1 MKKLFT
7 ILVGLITISAT
18 AQLATFDIA
27 TYTVPA
33 GWTAEIK
40 DFAASYVKTNNKTKS
55 WCRVTIYKSIQ
66 SSGQALTDFNNEWN
80 VLIVKNNWGTAT
92 PPQPETE
99 TEDGWTSHSAA
110 STFTFEGKPAYSL
123 LSTLTGY
130 GVELSVVVLMNNTE
144 YMKEIEQLLFS
155 LDLKKPAQP
164 VVENQQSQPVTQL
177 TSQIG
182 FTVTAAPGNHGIFT
196 ATTNFD
202 DGWVAQPFA
211 DYVRVTK
218 NPFTVLLHYGIEI
231 TDELR
236 STNQLEA
243 VLFDRLILPRYNVSN
258 IRKFDNG
265 GPCYFCIH
273 FFEADAVEKS
283 TGNRYHLGLRI
294 ITNNGISK
302 CIEILSPSQ
311 AAFQQEFTTPEKVEA
326 LLNYNKFAVT
336 VNDLTGDWDSSS
348 GAYAQMYSTTTGQYA
363 GMNASTSADAF
374 TFNSDGTYK
383 SNHKGAYG
391 MVGSMKFYDQK
402 YNGEFSAS
410 PWEIVMTKRFDG
422 KTSTF
427 WAQYE
432 AVRGGRVLHLTDKQ
446 YSGSQFHL
454 VRKNQK

>member
-1 MKKLFT
+1 MKNILLLLFCV
-7 ILVGLITISAT
+7 LAFKAT
-18 AQLATFDIA
+18 AQKTAFDIA

-33 GWTAEIK
+33 GWTPEIK
-40 DFAASYVKTNNKTKS
+40 DFAASYVKTNNITKS

-66 SSGQALTDFNNEWN
+66 SSGNSITDFNNEWN
-80 VLIVKNNWGTAT
+80 NLIVKNNWGPAT
-92 PPQPETE
+92 VPQPETE
-99 TEDGWTSHSAA
+99 TEEGWTSHSAA
-110 STFTFEGKPAYSL
+110 STFTFDGKQAYSL
-123 LSTLTGY
+123 LSTITGY

-144 YMKEIEQLLFS
+144 YMKDIEQLLLS
-155 LDLKKPAQP
+155 LDLKKPDQP
-164 VVENQQSQPVTQL
+164 VVQNQQSQPMQPVLQN
-177 TSQIG
+177 G
-182 FTVTAAPGNHGIFT
+182 FTVTNAPDNHGIFT

-211 DYVRVTK
+211 DYVRVIK

-283 TGNRYHLGLRI
+283 TGKRYHLGLRI
-294 ITNNGISK
+294 ITNNGVSK

-311 AAFQQEFTTPEKVEA
+311 IAFQQEFPTPEKVEA

-336 VNDLTGDWDSSS
+336 VNDLAGDWDSSS
-348 GAYAQMYSTTTGQYA
+348 GAYAQMYNTTTGAYA
-363 GMNASTSADAF
+363 GMNSSSSADAF
-374 TFNSDGTYK
+374 TFNTNGTYS
-383 SNHKGAYG
+383 SNHKGAFG

-402 YNGEFSAS
+402 YNGALTVSL
-410 PWEIVMTKRFDG
+410 WEMVMTKRFDG

-432 AVRGGRVLHLTDKQ
+432 AVRGGRVLHLTDKEH
-446 YSGSQFHL
+446 SGSQFHL
-454 VRKNQK
+454 VRKN

>member
-1 MKKLFT
+1 MKSFISVL
-7 ILVGLITISAT
+7 LLAITVTVSAQQT
-18 AQLATFDIA
+18 NFDIA

-33 GWTAEIK
+33 GWTPEIK
-40 DFAASYVKTNNKTKS
+40 DFAASYVKTNNITKG

-66 SSGQALTDFNNEWN
+66 SSGNSITDFNNEWN
-80 VLIVKNNWGTAT
+80 ALIVKSNWGSVT

-110 STFTFEGKPAYSL
+110 STFTYEGKQAYSL
-123 LSTLTGY
+123 LSTITGY
-130 GVELSVVVLMNNTE
+130 GVELSVVVLMNSTE
-144 YMKEIEQLLFS
+144 YMKDIEQLLLS

-164 VVENQQSQPVTQL
+164 VVQNQQSQPVTQL
-177 TSQIG
+177 NSQTG

-218 NPFTVLLHYGIEI
+218 NQFTVLLHYGIEI

-236 STNQLEA
+236 ATNQLEA

-265 GPCYFCIH
+265 GPCYFCVH
-273 FFEADAVEKS
+273 FFEADAVEKA
-283 TGNRYHLGLRI
+283 TGKRYHLGLRI

-311 AAFQQEFTTPEKVEA
+311 AAFQQEFTTPEKVES

-336 VNDLTGDWDSSS
+336 VNDLAGDWDSSS

-363 GMNASTSADAF
+363 GMNASSSADAF
-374 TFNSDGTYK
+374 TFNTNGTYS
-383 SNHKGAYG
+383 SNHKGAFG

-402 YNGEFSAS
+402 YNGALTVSL
-410 PWEIVMTKRFDG
+410 WEIVMTKRFDG

-432 AVRGGRVLHLTDKQ
+432 AVRGGRVLHLTDKE

-454 VRKNQK
+454 VRKN

>member
-1 MKKLFT
+1 MKKYII
-7 ILVGLITISAT
+7 ILVGFITITAT
-18 AQLATFDIA
+18 AQPTHFDIA
-27 TYTVPA
+27 SYTVPK

-40 DFAASYVKTNNKTKS
+40 DFAASYVKTNNITKS
-55 WCRVTIYKSIQ
+55 WCRVSIYKSVQ
-66 SSGQALTDFNNEWN
+66 SSGNALTDFNNEWN
-80 VLIVKNNWGTAT
+80 ALIVKSNWGPAT

-110 STFTFEGKPAYSL
+110 GTFTFEGKPAYSL
-123 LSTLTGY
+123 LSTITGY
-130 GVELSVVVLMNNTE
+130 GVELSVVVLMNSTE
-144 YMKEIEQLLFS
+144 YMKDIEQLLHS

-164 VVENQQSQPVTQL
+164 VVQNLPSQPVTQA
-177 TSQIG
+177 SVQNG
-182 FTVTAAPGNHGIFT
+182 FVVTNTPGNHGIIT

-218 NPFTVLLHYGIEI
+218 NQFTVLLHYGIEI

-236 STNQLEA
+236 SSNQLEA
-243 VLFDRLILPRYNVSN
+243 VLFDRFILPRYNVSN

-265 GPCYFCIH
+265 GPCYFCVH
-273 FFEADAVEKS
+273 FFEADALEKS
-283 TGNRYHLGLRI
+283 TGKRYHLGFRI

-311 AAFQQEFTTPEKVEA
+311 AAFHQEFPTPEKVES

-336 VNDLTGDWDSSS
+336 VNDLAGDWDSST

-363 GMNASTSADAF
+363 GMNASSSADAF
-374 TFNSDGTYK
+374 TFNTNGTYS
-383 SNHKGAYG
+383 SNHKGAFG

-402 YNGEFSAS
+402 YLGALTVS

-432 AVRGGRVLHLTDKQ
+432 AVRGGRVLHLTDKE

-454 VRKNQK
+454 VRKN

>member
-1 MKKLFT
+1 MKNIFLLLFCV
-7 ILVGLITISAT
+7 LAFKAT
-18 AQLATFDIA
+18 AQKTAFDIA
-27 TYTVPA
+27 SYTVPA
-33 GWTAEIK
+33 GWTPEVK
-40 DFAASYVKTNNKTKS
+40 DFAASYVKTNTITKS
-55 WCRVTIYKSIQ
+55 WCRVSIYKSIQ
-66 SSGQALTDFNNEWN
+66 SSGNSLTDFNNEWN
-80 VLIVKNNWGTAT
+80 ALIVKSNWGPAT

-110 STFTFEGKPAYSL
+110 STFTFEGKQAYSL
-123 LSTLTGY
+123 LSTITGY
-130 GVELSVVVLMNNTE
+130 GVELSVVVLMNSTE
-144 YMKEIEQLLFS
+144 YMKDIEQLLLS
-155 LDLKKPAQP
+155 LDLKKPDQP
-164 VVENQQSQPVTQL
+164 VVQNQQSQPMQPVLQNA
-177 TSQIG
+177 
-182 FTVTAAPGNHGIFT
+182 FTVTNTPDNHGIFT

-211 DYVRVTK
+211 DYVRITK
-218 NPFTVLLHYGIEI
+218 NQFTVLLHYGIEI

-243 VLFDRLILPRYNVSN
+243 VLFDRFVLPRYNVSN

-265 GPCYFCIH
+265 GPCYFCVH

-283 TGNRYHLGLRI
+283 TGKRYHLGFRI
-294 ITNNGISK
+294 ITNNGVSK

-311 AAFQQEFTTPEKVEA
+311 TAFQQEFPNPEKVEA

-336 VNDLTGDWDSSS
+336 LNDLAGDWDSSS
-348 GAYAQMYSTTTGQYA
+348 GAYTQMYNTTTGTYA
-363 GMNASTSADAF
+363 GMNASSSADAF
-374 TFNSDGTYK
+374 TFNTNGTYS
-383 SNHKGAYG
+383 SNHKGAFG

-402 YNGEFSAS
+402 YNGALTVS

-432 AVRGGRVLHLTDKQ
+432 AVRGGRVLHLTDKE

-454 VRKNQK
+454 VRKN

>member
-1 MKKLFT
+1 MKNIFLLLFCV
-7 ILVGLITISAT
+7 LAFKAT
-18 AQLATFDIA
+18 AQKTAFDIA
-27 TYTVPA
+27 TYSVPA
-33 GWTAEIK
+33 GWTPELK
-40 DFAASYVKTNNKTKS
+40 DFAASYVKTNNITKS
-55 WCRVTIYKSIQ
+55 WCRVSIYKSIQ
-66 SSGQALTDFNNEWN
+66 SSGNSLTDFNNEWN
-80 VLIVKNNWGTAT
+80 ALIVKSNWGPAT

-110 STFTFEGKPAYSL
+110 STFTFEGKQAYSL
-123 LSTLTGY
+123 LSTITGY
-130 GVELSVVVLMNNTE
+130 GVELSVVVLMNSTE
-144 YMKEIEQLLFS
+144 YMKDIEQLLLS
-155 LDLKKPAQP
+155 LDLKKPDQP
-164 VVENQQSQPVTQL
+164 AVQNQQSQPMQPVLQNA
-177 TSQIG
+177 
-182 FTVTAAPGNHGIFT
+182 FTVTNTPDNHGIFT

-211 DYVRVTK
+211 DYVRITK
-218 NPFTVLLHYGIEI
+218 NQFTVLLHYGIEI

-243 VLFDRLILPRYNVSN
+243 VLFDRFILPRYNVSN

-265 GPCYFCIH
+265 GPCYFCVH
-273 FFEADAVEKS
+273 FFEADVVEKS
-283 TGNRYHLGLRI
+283 TGKRYHLGFRI

-311 AAFQQEFTTPEKVEA
+311 SAFQQEFPNPEKVEA

-336 VNDLTGDWDSSS
+336 LNDLAGDWDSSS
-348 GAYAQMYSTTTGQYA
+348 GAYTQMYNTTTGTYA
-363 GMNASTSADAF
+363 GMNASSSADAF
-374 TFNSDGTYK
+374 TFNTNGTYS
-383 SNHKGAYG
+383 SNHKGAFG

-402 YNGEFSAS
+402 YNGTLTVS

-432 AVRGGRVLHLTDKQ
+432 AVRGGRVLHLTDKE

-454 VRKNQK
+454 VRKN

>member
-1 MKKLFT
+1 MKNIFLLLFCV
-7 ILVGLITISAT
+7 LAFKAT
-18 AQLATFDIA
+18 AQKTAFDIA
-27 TYTVPA
+27 SYTVPA
-33 GWTAEIK
+33 GWTPEVK
-40 DFAASYVKTNNKTKS
+40 DFAASYVKTNTITKS
-55 WCRVTIYKSIQ
+55 WCRVSIYKSIQ
-66 SSGQALTDFNNEWN
+66 SSGNSLSDFNNEWN
-80 VLIVKNNWGTAT
+80 ALIVKSNWGPAT

-110 STFTFEGKPAYSL
+110 STFTFEDKQAYSL
-123 LSTLTGY
+123 LSTITGY
-130 GVELSVVVLMNNTE
+130 GVELSVVVLMNSTE
-144 YMKEIEQLLFS
+144 YMKDIEQLLLS
-155 LDLKKPAQP
+155 LDLKKPDQP
-164 VVENQQSQPVTQL
+164 VVQNQQSQPMQPVLQNA
-177 TSQIG
+177 
-182 FTVTAAPGNHGIFT
+182 FTVTNTPDNHGIFT
-196 ATTNFD
+196 TTTNFD

-211 DYVRVTK
+211 DYVRITK
-218 NPFTVLLHYGIEI
+218 NQFTVLLHYGIEI

-243 VLFDRLILPRYNVSN
+243 VLFDRFILPRYNVSN

-265 GPCYFCIH
+265 GPCYFCVH

-283 TGNRYHLGLRI
+283 TGKRYHLGFRI

-311 AAFQQEFTTPEKVEA
+311 TAFQQEFPNPEKVEA

-336 VNDLTGDWDSSS
+336 LNDLAGDWDSSS
-348 GAYAQMYSTTTGQYA
+348 GAYTQMYNTTTGTYA
-363 GMNASTSADAF
+363 GMNASSSADAF
-374 TFNSDGTYK
+374 TFNTNGTYS
-383 SNHKGAYG
+383 SNHKGAFG

-402 YNGEFSAS
+402 YNGTLTVS

-432 AVRGGRVLHLTDKQ
+432 AVRGGRVLHLTDKE

-454 VRKNQK
+454 VRKN